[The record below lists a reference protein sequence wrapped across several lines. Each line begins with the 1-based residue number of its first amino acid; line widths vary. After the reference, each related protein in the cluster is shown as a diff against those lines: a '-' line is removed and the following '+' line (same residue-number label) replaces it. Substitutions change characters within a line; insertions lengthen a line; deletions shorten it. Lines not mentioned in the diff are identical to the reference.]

1 MQIKGKRSKSSR
13 NWLNRQ
19 VNDFYVK
26 KSRKEGYRA
35 RSAYKL
41 IEINEKYK
49 FLNNAINV
57 VDLGAA
63 PGGWSQ
69 VVSEHAKHERS
80 KIKNIV
86 AVDLLNFDDIDGV
99 SKIVGDFTKEET
111 QNQILYLLNGENP
124 DLIISDMAPSTI
136 GHKQTDHLRM
146 MALLDEVFYF
156 IESNLKESG
165 NFIAKIFQGSEEQ
178 KYIDQLKS
186 VFEKVSFFKP
196 KSSRAESVEIYIIA
210 SSMKAKKY

>member
-1 MQIKGKRSKSSR
+1 MHIKGKRSKSSR

-26 KSRKEGYRA
+26 KSKREGYRA

-69 VVSEHAKHERS
+69 VVSEHSMHEKS

-86 AVDLLNFDDIDGV
+86 AVDLLDFDDIDGV
-99 SKIVGDFTKEET
+99 SRIIGDFTQEET
-111 QNQILYLLNGENP
+111 QNQILNLLNGEKP

-136 GHKQTDHLRM
+136 GHRQTDHLRM
-146 MALLDEVFYF
+146 MSLLDEVFYF
-156 IESNLKESG
+156 IESNLCNSG
-165 NFIAKIFQGSEEQ
+165 NFITKIFHGSEEK
-178 KYIDQLKS
+178 KYIDQLKCI
-186 VFEKVSFFKP
+186 FEKVSFFKP
-196 KSSRAESVEIYIIA
+196 KSSRSESVEIYIIA
-210 SSMKAKKY
+210 SSRK

>member
-1 MQIKGKRSKSSR
+1 M
-13 NWLNRQ
+13 
-19 VNDFYVK
+19 
-26 KSRKEGYRA
+26 
-35 RSAYKL
+35 
-41 IEINEKYK
+41 
-49 FLNNAINV
+49 NNAINV

-111 QNQILYLLNGENP
+111 QNQILCLLNGEKP

-196 KSSRAESVEIYIIA
+196 KSSRAESVEIYVIA
-210 SSMKAKKY
+210 SSMKAKK